1 MAATERAIGANENSF
16 IPVLTPKHKPCIVSS
31 GLEPAETMTHVN
43 HGTHSA
49 SYVQHVN
56 PRRQK
61 PCLPISN
68 VQGPGRPTV
77 TAFKK
82 STTQQ
87 PTTSILGRSK
97 LKDIPK
103 GSTSGSDTLRQQS
116 ASSESINN
124 RSSSKTFTSS
134 SIASLKPNGVI
145 IAHGRSK
152 SRNVLDGSLSKEAS
166 VSSHPAT
173 DGKRPKAS
181 AISQRN
187 TSQRSTRTTSAFSV
201 PGQEYSDNSEDDY
214 NGQRHLQRELLQ
226 LHILHSLSAD
236 IHSQWREKAKAH
248 FRKRFQALVDRHM
261 EIADIIF
268 QTQELKNRAALVE
281 WCRNSE
287 AAEISKRVRILS
299 GCIRD
304 LCENLDPGG
313 QYSQTVESFA
323 EWHNRAQDIRN
334 SRQDDSTSDTANPT
348 YVEEIGAGWQNDV
361 NILQRS
367 LSTLTGE
374 LRTLG
379 SANPNSTLGQLLVVL
394 RDLVL
399 DMLTELDCIR
409 SIECELVSQ
418 EKVWV
423 EEQIMRL
430 SRKAHRETVGPR
442 DTPSKS

>member
-16 IPVLTPKHKPCIVSS
+16 IPVLTPKHKPWIVPS
-31 GLEPAETMTHVN
+31 GLEPAETMTNVN

-49 SYVQHVN
+49 SYAQQVN
-56 PRRQK
+56 SRRQK
-61 PCLPISN
+61 PCLSISN
-68 VQGPGRPTV
+68 VQRPGRHTV
-77 TAFKK
+77 TAFEKA
-82 STTQQ
+82 TTRQ

-97 LKDIPK
+97 LKDIPR
-103 GSTSGSDTLRQQS
+103 GSTSGNDTLRLQS
-116 ASSESINN
+116 ASSENINN
-124 RSSSKTFTSS
+124 RSSSKKLTSS
-134 SIASLKPNGVI
+134 SIASLQSNGAI
-145 IAHGRSK
+145 TQGRSR
-152 SRNVLDGSLSKEAS
+152 SQNVLKESLSKEARA
-166 VSSHPAT
+166 SSHQAT
-173 DGKRPKAS
+173 DGKRPKVS
-181 AISQRN
+181 AVSQRD

-201 PGQEYSDNSEDDY
+201 PGQEFSDNSEDDY
-214 NGQRHLQRELLQ
+214 NGHRHLQRELLQ

-236 IHSQWREKAKAH
+236 THSQWREKAKAH
-248 FRKRFQALVDRHM
+248 FRSRFQALVDRHM

-313 QYSQTVESFA
+313 KYSQTVESFA
-323 EWHNRAQDIRN
+323 EWHNRAQDIRK
-334 SRQDDSTSDTANPT
+334 SRQDDSANDTAIPT

-409 SIECELVSQ
+409 SIECELVSH

-423 EEQIMRL
+423 EEQITRL
-430 SRKAHRETVGPR
+430 SRKAHRETGGPR
-442 DTPSKS
+442 DTPSNI